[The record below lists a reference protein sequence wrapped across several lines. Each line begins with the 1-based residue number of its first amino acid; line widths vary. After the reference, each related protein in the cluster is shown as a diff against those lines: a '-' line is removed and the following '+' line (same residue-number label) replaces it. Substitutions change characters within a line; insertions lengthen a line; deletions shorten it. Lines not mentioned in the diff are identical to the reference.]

1 MILIDTQQKFEKGW
15 ILKDGLAHN
24 GRVFSW
30 ETKDSP
36 LRGLPVKFFEG
47 AQPPYPHLFCK
58 KPPKP
63 PSNRLIALNRLSDA
77 SKTVLLSRFV
87 EHIEIAPELVT
98 KLAVTYLD
106 DPDIRQELNLDQ
118 LPGVDGL
125 FSAINIWGKTQR
137 NNSERDRV
145 IRKNRIGGC
154 RE

>member
-1 MILIDTQQKFEKGW
+1 METPSQTDRGGMILIDTQQKFEKGW

-63 PSNRLIALNRLSDA
+63 PSNRLIALNNLGSIQINA
-77 SKTVLLSRFV
+77 Y
-87 EHIEIAPELVT
+87 
-98 KLAVTYLD
+98 LALHFWQGRD
-106 DPDIRQELNLDQ
+106 LNV
-118 LPGVDGL
+118 G
-125 FSAINIWGKTQR
+125 
-137 NNSERDRV
+137 
-145 IRKNRIGGC
+145 
-154 RE
+154 

>member
-1 MILIDTQQKFEKGW
+1 METPSQTDRGGMILIDTQQKFEKGW

-63 PSNRLIALNRLSDA
+63 PSNRLIALNPSLP
-77 SKTVLLSRFV
+77 LL
-87 EHIEIAPELVT
+87 L
-98 KLAVTYLD
+98 
-106 DPDIRQELNLDQ
+106 
-118 LPGVDGL
+118 
-125 FSAINIWGKTQR
+125 
-137 NNSERDRV
+137 
-145 IRKNRIGGC
+145 
-154 RE
+154 